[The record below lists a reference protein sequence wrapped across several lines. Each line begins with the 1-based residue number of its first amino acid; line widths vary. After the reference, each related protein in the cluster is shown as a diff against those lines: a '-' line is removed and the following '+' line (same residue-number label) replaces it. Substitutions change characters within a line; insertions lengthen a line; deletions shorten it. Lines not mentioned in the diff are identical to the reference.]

1 MAVVNPYFPV
11 GYGGYQYP
19 QYQPQQMMQNQYGQ
33 MQQQQSGGL
42 VWVQGIE
49 GAKSYHVDA
58 GQSVLLMDSES
69 NCFFIKSADSSGM
82 PLPLRIFDYTERTA
96 NNQQQQ
102 PAQTV
107 ETIIDTTQF
116 VSREEFESRIA
127 QILNDIESKQSK
139 TQYNG
144 KRDGERNNGK

>member
-1 MAVVNPYFPV
+1 VAVVNPYFPV
-11 GYGGYQYP
+11 GYNGYQYP
-19 QYQPQQMMQNQYGQ
+19 QYMPQQMMQNQYGQ

-49 GAKSYHVDA
+49 GAKSHHVDA

-116 VSREEFESRIA
+116 VSREEFENRIA
-127 QILNDIESKQSK
+127 QIISDFESKQVK
-139 TQYNG
+139 TQFS

>member
-11 GYGGYQYP
+11 GYNGYQYP
-19 QYQPQQMMQNQYGQ
+19 QYMPQQMMQNQYGQ
-33 MQQQQSGGL
+33 MQQQSGGL

-49 GAKSYHVDA
+49 GAKSHHVDA

-116 VSREEFESRIA
+116 VSREEFENRIA
-127 QILNDIESKQSK
+127 QIISDFESKQVKPQFS
-139 TQYNG
+139 

>member
-1 MAVVNPYFPV
+1 
-11 GYGGYQYP
+11 
-19 QYQPQQMMQNQYGQ
+19 
-33 MQQQQSGGL
+33 
-42 VWVQGIE
+42 
-49 GAKSYHVDA
+49 
-58 GQSVLLMDSES
+58 MDSES

-116 VSREEFESRIA
+116 VSREEFENRIA
-127 QILNDIESKQSK
+127 QIISDFESKQVK
-139 TQYNG
+139 TQFS

>member
-1 MAVVNPYFPV
+1 VAVVNPYFPV
-11 GYGGYQYP
+11 GYNGYQYP
-19 QYQPQQMMQNQYGQ
+19 QYMPQQMIPNQYGQ
-33 MQQQQSGGL
+33 IQQQSGGL

-49 GAKSYHVDA
+49 GAKSHHVDA

-116 VSREEFESRIA
+116 VSREEFENRIA
-127 QILNDIESKQSK
+127 QIISDFESKQVK
-139 TQYNG
+139 TQFS